1 MKRTAQFFHCFEEDP
16 LYRLGFAVIFL
27 VGCVH
32 RVIALSLPLVGDEV
46 TTYLDY
52 ISQSFTT
59 LISQNYIP
67 NNHIFH
73 SVLVFFTQ
81 KLLGDSLVTLRI
93 PAFAAGVLVMPLGYF
108 TARRF
113 FGRQVALMTGVM
125 LSASAPLVYFSAVAR
140 GYSIIILASL
150 GLAVVADLLAR
161 RDETRLWTVLIVISV
176 VGFYTIPVML
186 YPFGGIAVWMLWLFT
201 LHEEFRSSI
210 KAKKLV
216 LSILA
221 TGAIV
226 IVLYAPVIAGSGWD
240 ALTANQFVA
249 PLPWADFLQSIRVE
263 VPRIWTYLNNGSPY
277 LVPSFC
283 GAGLLLYILRPGN
296 NNEHRK
302 ALIIITILWTVAV
315 VLAQRVIGFERVWTF
330 FIPFYIMYALAGWMQ
345 LGKVY
350 LEGIQSSHF
359 VVSACILAVVLSF
372 ISHSYQ
378 SSPLVRSSDGVREM
392 AVFLSGVLRG
402 SDIVVSEY
410 ENYYAAKY
418 YFDRQSIQNRL
429 LDGSSPWE
437 LGNPS
442 GKIFMLLKNP
452 KRVDVVASKII
463 HLADSYIVKI
473 ISQRQIVSGGVYL
486 IEVEINIAE

>member
-1 MKRTAQFFHCFEEDP
+1 
-16 LYRLGFAVIFL
+16 
-27 VGCVH
+27 
-32 RVIALSLPLVGDEV
+32 
-46 TTYLDY
+46 
-52 ISQSFTT
+52 
-59 LISQNYIP
+59 
-67 NNHIFH
+67 
-73 SVLVFFTQ
+73 
-81 KLLGDSLVTLRI
+81 
-93 PAFAAGVLVMPLGYF
+93 
-108 TARRF
+108 
-113 FGRQVALMTGVM
+113 
-125 LSASAPLVYFSAVAR
+125 
-140 GYSIIILASL
+140 
-150 GLAVVADLLAR
+150 
-161 RDETRLWTVLIVISV
+161 
-176 VGFYTIPVML
+176 
-186 YPFGGIAVWMLWLFT
+186 